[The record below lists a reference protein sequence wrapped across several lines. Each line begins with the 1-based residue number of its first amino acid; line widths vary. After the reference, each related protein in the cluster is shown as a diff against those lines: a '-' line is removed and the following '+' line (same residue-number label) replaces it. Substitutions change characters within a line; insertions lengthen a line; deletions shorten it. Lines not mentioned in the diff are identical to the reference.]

1 MWTSDRGRKR
11 AVEECAADV
20 GEVTLEEEPLGV
32 YLEGE
37 RRWAEIYSPG
47 GYRWRP
53 AQGEQVLVLKS
64 GAEREQPCI
73 VGRYQEGELEPGEV
87 ELSSGSGKSM
97 IRLNADGE
105 LALDGWVTVN
115 GVGLEDL
122 IASIAKQFAGGGV

>member
-11 AVEECAADV
+11 AVEEYAADV

-37 RRWAEIYSPG
+37 RRWAGIYSPG

-53 AQGEQVLVLKS
+53 AQGEQVLVLKA

-73 VGRYQEGELEPGEV
+73 VGRHQDGELEPGEV
-87 ELSSGSGKSM
+87 EISSGTGKSV
-97 IRLNADGE
+97 ICLCGDGE
-105 LALDGWVTVN
+105 LALNGWVTVN
-115 GVGLEDL
+115 GIGLEEL
-122 IASIAKQFAGGGV
+122 IASIVKQFVGGGG

>member
-11 AVEECAADV
+11 AVEECGADV
-20 GEVTLEEEPLGV
+20 GEVTLEEPLGV

-37 RRWAEIYSPG
+37 RRWAGVYSPG

-53 AQGEQVLVLKS
+53 AQGEQVLVLKA
-64 GAEREQPCI
+64 GAEREQLCI
-73 VGRYQEGELEPGEV
+73 AGRQQEGDLEPGEV

-97 IRLNADGE
+97 IRLREDGE

-115 GVGLEDL
+115 GVRLEDL
-122 IASIAKQFAGGGV
+122 IASIAKQFAGSGV